1 MMARSPLP
9 FVGLRGIRRDRAGAW
24 RRAGRAIRGAAAT
37 TCRALLG
44 HIVRMQE
51 EIGTGGAGFR
61 FMYGAFLRESSTVAR
76 LRRAATTPSEAMT
89 DAGDTWRLFALR
101 ASKMCKGREP
111 MDPPL
116 LADIISRCADREAA
130 AWNLLR
136 RVAPR
141 R

>member
-1 MMARSPLP
+1 MSRTPLP
-9 FVGLRGIRRDRAGAW
+9 FIGVRGIRRLGRTLVALSRDP
-24 RRAGRAIRGAAAT
+24 RRGDDYLPRF
-37 TCRALLG
+37 LG
-44 HIVRMQE
+44 HVVRMQE

-61 FMYGAFLRESSTVAR
+61 FMYGAFLKESSASIDGALLTDA
-76 LRRAATTPSEAMT
+76 SEAMT

-111 MDPPL
+111 MDAPL
-116 LADIISRCADREAA
+116 LADIVMRCADREGA